1 MFVVFLDSQKV
12 HSPIGV
18 HDFERKEGVT
28 LLVSASVSLGK
39 HPELDHINQ
48 TFDYTRL
55 LEIVNEQAAK
65 ERQLLET
72 LASDIYDAILKAAVN
87 PIENVHIRIE
97 KPQIPHSGYA
107 AKACG
112 IEFYQKFK

>member
-12 HSPIGV
+12 NSPIGV
-18 HDFERKEGVT
+18 HEFERIDGVELLISVKVT
-28 LLVSASVSLGK
+28 LGK
-39 HPELDHINQ
+39 SPDNDHINQ

-55 LEIVNEQAAK
+55 LDIVNEQAAM

-72 LASDIYDAILKAAVN
+72 LASDIHEAIKNEASN

-97 KPQIPHSGYA
+97 KPHIPHSGYNA
-107 AKACG
+107 IACG
-112 IEFYQKFK
+112 IEFYQ